1 MEEKY
6 TKLKRNAVSII
17 MTNVSLKML
26 LMFFDVWMYDRE
38 VRTPTQCRI
47 AILGTWHRCHNR
59 KKVGEGVD
67 REIKILNMTVSF
79 LHNLQELHTS
89 QPISFIVPKPVLA
102 CYCLAYFSV
111 RIVQSCVTGVE
122 RIMKCSSLWC
132 VTHLQSW
139 NTKFGI
145 HFRGRSFV

>member
-59 KKVGEGVD
+59 KKGRGGGGQRNKNTEHD
-67 REIKILNMTVSF
+67 RF
-79 LHNLQELHTS
+79 F
-89 QPISFIVPKPVLA
+89 PP
-102 CYCLAYFSV
+102 
-111 RIVQSCVTGVE
+111 
-122 RIMKCSSLWC
+122 
-132 VTHLQSW
+132 
-139 NTKFGI
+139 
-145 HFRGRSFV
+145 